1 MLVAQDNLDGK
12 WTRYTN
18 EVIAADVSSMT
29 RYYDRVIQ
37 WLPREHDSGELLRLI
52 ENHSKQIIETVEG
65 LPDLSTEKSSRTA
78 IVLNGV
84 LNHHTDIQALFN
96 QAAPKLSRTSRL
108 ILVMYNP
115 YLSWLYKLA
124 NRFGFRKGSLPSTFV
139 TRTDLNNIAR
149 LSGYSITRTRTAAY
163 MPWRLGGLGTLINK
177 IMPSIPLLRWLSF
190 TYIAILQPIKPETQ
204 YPSLSCVIPARNE
217 RGNIENAILQMP
229 KLPCDV
235 EIIFVEGHSNDNT
248 WEEILRV
255 KEKYANQY
263 TIKALQQ
270 QGKGKA
276 DAVRLGFANA
286 TNDLLTILDA
296 DLTMPPSLLSR
307 YYEAYCL
314 GLADF
319 INGSRLV
326 YPMEGEAMRFLNR
339 YGNSFFARALSW
351 ILDTR
356 LGDSL
361 CGTKLVAR
369 HDYERFIRWRADFGD
384 FDPFGDFELIFPAA
398 VLGLGIIDIPIRYK
412 SRTYGATN
420 ISRFRHGLILLK
432 MTIVGFFKIKMA

>member
-1 MLVAQDNLDGK
+1 MLVAHDTLETT

-18 EVIAADVSSMT
+18 KVIAADVSAIAK
-29 RYYDRVIQ
+29 YYDRVIQ
-37 WLPREHDSGELLRLI
+37 WLPREHDHGELLRLI
-52 ENHSKQIIETVEG
+52 ENPRKEIIDNTAD
-65 LPDLSTEKSSRTA
+65 LPDMTTEKTQRTA

-84 LNHHTDIQALFN
+84 LNHHTDIQALF
-96 QAAPKLSRTSRL
+96 QTAATKLSRTSRL
-108 ILVMYNP
+108 ILIMYNP

-124 NRFGFRKGSLPSTFV
+124 NRWGFRKGTLPSTFV
-139 TRTDLNNIAR
+139 TRTDLNNIAT
-149 LSGYSITRTRTAAY
+149 LSGFRITRTRTAAY
-163 MPWRLGGLGTLINK
+163 VPWRLGGLGTLINK
-177 IMPSIPLLRWLSF
+177 VMPTIPLIRWLSF
-190 TYIAILQPIKPETQ
+190 TFIAILQPIKPEQ
-204 YPSLSCVIPARNE
+204 VKPSLSCVIPARNE

-229 KLPCDV
+229 QLPCAM

-248 WEEILRV
+248 WEEIQRV
-255 KEKYANQY
+255 QEKYGQRY
-263 TIKALQQ
+263 TIKAFRQT
-270 QGKGKA
+270 GKGKA
-276 DAVRLGFANA
+276 DAVRLGFAHAN
-286 TNDLLTILDA
+286 NELLTILDA
-296 DLTMPPSLLSR
+296 DLTMPPALLSR
-307 YYEAYCL
+307 YYDAYCQ

-319 INGSRLV
+319 VNGSRLV

-361 CGTKLVAR
+361 CGTKLVTK

-412 SRTYGATN
+412 SRTYGTTN

-432 MTIVGFFKIKMA
+432 MTLVGLFKIKMG